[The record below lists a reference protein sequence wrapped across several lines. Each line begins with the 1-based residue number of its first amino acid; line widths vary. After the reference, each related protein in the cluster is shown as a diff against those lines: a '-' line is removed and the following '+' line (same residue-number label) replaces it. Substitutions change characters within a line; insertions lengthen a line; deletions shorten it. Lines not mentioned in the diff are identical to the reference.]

1 MATATVFTF
10 DTCVSGDPQALRAYA
25 QVREGAESGHEV
37 ADAPHFER
45 YGDDFDGQAGAGGI
59 EVWLPIGR

>member
-1 MATATVFTF
+1 L
-10 DTCVSGDPQALRAYA
+10 PK
-25 QVREGAESGHEV
+25 SGHEV

-45 YGDDFDGQAGAGGI
+45 YGDDFDGQAGVGGL

>member
-10 DTCVSGDPQALRAYA
+10 DTCVSGDPQAA
-25 QVREGAESGHEV
+25 QSIRPSREGAKSGHEV
-37 ADAPHFER
+37 ANAPHFER

>member
-10 DTCVSGDPQALRAYA
+10 DICVSVTLRRLRAYA
-25 QVREGAESGHEV
+25 QVREGAKSGHEV